1 MADQTTGKVPR
12 IRFKGFVDHWQKFPA
27 GKLIRDHVEKTIIQ
41 NQYPVLTSSQQH
53 GIVRQTDYFANR
65 QVTTDRNIG
74 YLVLPKGYF
83 SYRSRS
89 DNDSFIFNR
98 NDIIEKGIISY
109 YYPVFEVVGCDSEF
123 FLRRINFGLQRQLRI
138 AAEGTGQR
146 VLAHSQFKR
155 LTASYPELPEQERI
169 GAFFREL
176 DRLIALQRRKHEK
189 LSALK
194 KSMMQTMFP
203 CDERSLPSLR
213 FKGFSGKWD
222 AISIEDAMQ
231 NIANNSLSRAD
242 LNYSFGLAKN
252 IHYGDILVKF
262 DELLDAQS
270 DQIPMITNDAIAA
283 KLGSSSLRD
292 GDIVMADAAE
302 DEAVGKC
309 VELHNIGSQIVVAG
323 LHTIALRPKK
333 SFAPFFL
340 GYYLNSAAFNRQLLP
355 IMQGTKVLSISKTSI
370 KRLYIWFPTDE
381 AEQRSIGAYFNNL
394 DRLIKVHATQ
404 IQKLNQIKDACL
416 EKMFV

>member
-1 MADQTTGKVPR
+1 MTDQTARKLPR
-12 IRFKGFVDHWQKFPA
+12 IRFKGFVDPWQEIPA
-27 GKLIRDHVEKTIIQ
+27 GQVIRDHVEKTVVQ

-74 YLVLPKGYF
+74 YLVLPKGFF

-89 DNDSFIFNR
+89 DNDSFVFNR
-98 NDIIEKGIISY
+98 NDVVEKGIISY
-109 YYPVFEVVGCDSEF
+109 YYPVFEVFGCNSDF
-123 FLRRINFGLQRQLRI
+123 FLRRINFGLQRQLSI

-155 LTASYPELPEQERI
+155 LTASYPRISEQERI
-169 GAFFREL
+169 GDYFREL
-176 DRLIALQRRKHEK
+176 DRLIALQRHKQEK

-194 KSMMQTMFP
+194 KSMMKKMFP
-203 CDERSLPSLR
+203 CDGRSVPDLR
-213 FKGFSGKWD
+213 FRGFSGKWHD
-222 AISIEDAMQ
+222 ISIEDAMQ
-231 NIANNSLSRAD
+231 NIANNSLSRAE
-242 LNYSFGLAKN
+242 LNHSFGLAKN
-252 IHYGDILVKF
+252 VHYGDILVKF
-262 DELLDAQS
+262 GQILDAKS
-270 DQIPMITNDAIAA
+270 DQIPFIASEEIVA
-283 KLGSSSLRD
+283 KLASSSLRA

-309 VELHNIGSQIVVAG
+309 VEIHNIGTQMVVAG

-333 SFAPFFL
+333 SFAAFFL
-340 GYYLNSAAFNRQLLP
+340 GYYLNSPAFHTQLLP

-370 KRLYIWFPTDE
+370 KRLRIWFPTDE
-381 AEQRSIGAYFNNL
+381 AEQRLIGEYFNNL
-394 DRLIKVHATQ
+394 DGLIKAHATQ
-404 IQKLNQIKDACL
+404 IQKLNQIKAACL